1 MFKSTKNIKK
11 IEFIMDLFLFVL
23 FLALMA
29 GLSTS
34 IRSILAFFIKKP
46 SPEII
51 CVIIG
56 FSAGV
61 MILVSFMELLQ
72 EGIASTNTFIGLSF
86 FMLGIILMFFI
97 DILISHN
104 YEFESSSEK
113 EKLISTDSS
122 KSLKY
127 NKLQK
132 TSVLVTLGIMI
143 HNFPEGIVTFVGTLE
158 SIELGV
164 ILAVAIALHNIP
176 EGIAV
181 SIPIYTST
189 GSRKKA
195 FYWSFVSGI
204 NEFIGALICGFILL
218 PFINGFMIAAM
229 LAIVGG
235 FMVYISLD
243 ELLPVSLLYGN
254 EHLSI
259 VGIMVGMFIMGLSL
273 ALL

>member
-1 MFKSTKNIKK
+1 
-11 IEFIMDLFLFVL
+11 MDLFLFAL

-113 EKLISTDSS
+113 E
-122 KSLKY
+122 
-127 NKLQK
+127 
-132 TSVLVTLGIMI
+132 
-143 HNFPEGIVTFVGTLE
+143 
-158 SIELGV
+158 
-164 ILAVAIALHNIP
+164 
-176 EGIAV
+176 
-181 SIPIYTST
+181 
-189 GSRKKA
+189 
-195 FYWSFVSGI
+195 
-204 NEFIGALICGFILL
+204 
-218 PFINGFMIAAM
+218 
-229 LAIVGG
+229 
-235 FMVYISLD
+235 
-243 ELLPVSLLYGN
+243 
-254 EHLSI
+254 
-259 VGIMVGMFIMGLSL
+259 
-273 ALL
+273 

>member
-1 MFKSTKNIKK
+1 M
-11 IEFIMDLFLFVL
+11 ELFLYAL
-23 FLALMA
+23 LLTLMA
-29 GLSTS
+29 GISTS
-34 IRSILAFFIKKP
+34 IGSVIAFFIKKP
-46 SPEII
+46 SPKII
-51 CVIIG
+51 CVIMG

-72 EGIASTNTFIGLSF
+72 EGMESTNTFIGLLF
-86 FMLGIILMFFI
+86 FMGGMFFMFLI

-104 YEFESSSEK
+104 YEFESSSKNETLLSK
-113 EKLISTDSS
+113 DSS
-122 KSLKY
+122 KTL
-127 NKLQK
+127 NNENLQK

-143 HNFPEGIVTFVGTLE
+143 HNFPEGIATFVGTLE
-158 SIELGV
+158 SLELGV
-164 ILAVAIALHNIP
+164 ILAMAIALHNIP

-195 FYWSFVSGI
+195 FFWSFLSGI
-204 NEFIGALICGFILL
+204 SEFIGALICGFILF
-218 PFINGFMIAAM
+218 PFINDFIIAAM

-243 ELLPVSLLYGN
+243 ELLPVSRSYGN

-259 VGIMVGMFIMGLSL
+259 EGIMVGMFIMGLSL